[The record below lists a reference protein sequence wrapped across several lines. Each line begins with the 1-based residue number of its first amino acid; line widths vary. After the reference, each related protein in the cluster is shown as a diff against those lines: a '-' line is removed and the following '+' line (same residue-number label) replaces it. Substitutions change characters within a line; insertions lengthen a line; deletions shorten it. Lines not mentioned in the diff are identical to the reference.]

1 VREVSDHNPLILDT
15 LDIRLKN
22 REFRFEKRWIN
33 EENFLD
39 RIKISW
45 SQHVVANN
53 SMDRLQKKLKNV
65 KNSLKGWGANLR
77 GVDIKKKRDISMELE
92 ELENIEE
99 NRNLSPYQR
108 KRKILIQQELLKILD
123 NEECF

>member
-1 VREVSDHNPLILDT
+1 
-15 LDIRLKN
+15 
-22 REFRFEKRWIN
+22 
-33 EENFLD
+33 
-39 RIKISW
+39 
-45 SQHVVANN
+45 
-53 SMDRLQKKLKNV
+53 
-65 KNSLKGWGANLR
+65 LKGWGANLR

-99 NRNLSPYQR
+99 NRNLSPDQR